1 MINIQLNHI
10 VIYNPEPQTDDKTAP
25 GRYLGLGPE
34 VGGLLRTWAQAA
46 YPFEACGLLLG
57 VQTEHGPRSDLATVE
72 RNLHQERAR
81 DRYELDPAGF
91 VRAQRKADSM
101 GLDIVGVWHTHPG
114 QSAVPSEIDRAQAWS
129 GWSYVILS
137 VIAGR
142 VAELRSWRLRGGRFI
157 EERIC
162 HE

>member
-1 MINIQLNHI
+1 MA
-10 VIYNPEPQTDDKTAP
+10 AP
-25 GRYLGLGPE
+25 GPRLRLRGEL
-34 VGGLLRTWAQAA
+34 GGLLRTWAQAA

-57 VQTEHGPRSDLATVE
+57 EQTADGPRVDQVRVE
-72 RNLHQERAR
+72 RNIHETRAR

-91 VRAQRKADSM
+91 MRAQREADAL

-114 QSAVPSEIDRAQAWS
+114 QSAAPSEFDRVQAWS

-142 VAELRSWRLRGGRFI
+142 VADCRSWRLQDAQFV
-157 EERIC
+157 EELIC
-162 HE
+162 DA